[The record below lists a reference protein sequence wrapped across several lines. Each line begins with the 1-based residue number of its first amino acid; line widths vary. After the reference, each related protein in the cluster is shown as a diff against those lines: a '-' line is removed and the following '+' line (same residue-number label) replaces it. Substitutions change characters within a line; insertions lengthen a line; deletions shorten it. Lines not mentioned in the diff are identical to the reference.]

1 MRKFAIILLAAIT
14 VILAGGCSKMKN
26 VRVTSC
32 KLESV
37 SPSGLRSLDARL
49 GIGIENPGREFTIS
63 GIGGRIYY
71 RGDALADFTAD
82 SVTVEKGFSGQCSV
96 AVSATLTEG
105 VSMLSLLGTARG
117 FDRKLV
123 TVDVEALVRSGALKR
138 RYRQEG
144 ISLDRIADAVNS
156 LGKR

>member
-63 GIGGRIYY
+63 GIGAGYTTGETPSRI
-71 RGDALADFTAD
+71 
-82 SVTVEKGFSGQCSV
+82 S
-96 AVSATLTEG
+96 
-105 VSMLSLLGTARG
+105 
-117 FDRKLV
+117 
-123 TVDVEALVRSGALKR
+123 R
-138 RYRQEG
+138 RIR
-144 ISLDRIADAVNS
+144 
-156 LGKR
+156 